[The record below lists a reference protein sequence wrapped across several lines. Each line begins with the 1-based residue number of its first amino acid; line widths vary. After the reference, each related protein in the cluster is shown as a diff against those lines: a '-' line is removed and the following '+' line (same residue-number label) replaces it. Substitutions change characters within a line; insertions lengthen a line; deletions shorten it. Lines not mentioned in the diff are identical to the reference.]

1 MFYYGGLQMKT
12 KFFRILV
19 LALVGG
25 LAVSCSNSKKER
37 KEQVTVNIGT
47 QTVYFEVMIA
57 QEKGFFAEELAPY
70 NARVEVATFPSG
82 PPQIEALAAKSLDF
96 ALVGDQPALQA
107 ISSGIP
113 VKIIAGISDGTE
125 NMGLVARK
133 DSGIKTVKDI
143 KGKKIASPAGTNAY
157 LMLIMFL
164 EKEGL
169 TFDDIEYVNLAIGS
183 LIPSLI
189 NGDIEGA
196 VAYSTTFAAPPEG
209 EGIVK
214 VQNGIGYKRNVSV
227 IVGRTEFTDKHPD
240 ITVAI
245 LRALQKAAKWRVD
258 NYNETID
265 VVAGFLGSEREVII
279 QVAASTITLL
289 NLDQDAQDTVLISAD
304 VLHRNDIIE
313 KLTAEKIFD
322 LKFQEQAGLE
332 TYPGWRANAVNK

>member
-1 MFYYGGLQMKT
+1 MKT

-19 LALVGG
+19 AVLVVG
-25 LAVSCSNSKKER
+25 LAMSCSKSKKE
-37 KEQVTVNIGT
+37 QITVNIGT

-57 QEKGFFAEELAPY
+57 QEKGFFAEELAPL
-70 NARVEVATFPSG
+70 NAKVEVATFPSG

-183 LIPSLI
+183 INASLI
-189 NGDIEGA
+189 NGNVDGA
-196 VAYSTTFAAPPEG
+196 VAWGPVFSDPPEE
-209 EGIVK
+209 EGLVK
-214 VQNGIGYKRNVSV
+214 VHSGAGYKRNVNI
-227 IVGRTEFTDKHPD
+227 IVARNEFIEKNPD
-240 ITVAI
+240 ITVGV
-245 LRALQKAAKWRVD
+245 LRALQKAAKWYVN
-258 NYNETID
+258 NYDETIEIVAKWTGIERD
-265 VVAGFLGSEREVII
+265 VHVQLSKVL
-279 QVAASTITLL
+279 VTLL
-289 NLDQDAQDTVLISAD
+289 NLDSTTQDAVLSSAD
-304 VLHRNDIIE
+304 LLYKSDIIAE
-313 KLTAEKIFD
+313 QLTSQQIFD
-322 LKFQEQAGLE
+322 LKFQERAGIE
-332 TYPGWRANAVNK
+332 TFPGWGADRADRIIK